1 MTRQQ
6 NGAAGP
12 VGPGDPLEQR
22 LGRAMEELEQL
33 QGAVARAEKRMNDF
47 SAVVVSRDGAVQVSV
62 GPRGELTDLKFL
74 DGKYREMSAPQLAAA
89 VLDAVEE
96 GRHQAT
102 REVMRLFKPLTD
114 ASSAIVDLPGTDFD
128 WDRLLGRQ
136 DSSRAGRE
144 STWQAAN
151 ARLRDE
157 ISEDDE

>member
-1 MTRQQ
+1 MTPRQQ
-6 NGAAGP
+6 GGAGP

-22 LGRAMEELEQL
+22 LARAMEELEQM

-47 SAVVVSRDGAVQVSV
+47 SAVVVSRDGSVEVSV

-74 DGKYREMSAPQLAAA
+74 DGKYREMSAPQLATA

-96 GRHQAT
+96 GRLQAT
-102 REVMRLFKPLTD
+102 REVMRLFRPLTE
-114 ASSAIVDLPGTDFD
+114 ASPAMGDLPGMEFD

-136 DSSRAGRE
+136 DASPAGRE
-144 STWQAAN
+144 TTWQAAN
-151 ARLRDE
+151 AKLRDE